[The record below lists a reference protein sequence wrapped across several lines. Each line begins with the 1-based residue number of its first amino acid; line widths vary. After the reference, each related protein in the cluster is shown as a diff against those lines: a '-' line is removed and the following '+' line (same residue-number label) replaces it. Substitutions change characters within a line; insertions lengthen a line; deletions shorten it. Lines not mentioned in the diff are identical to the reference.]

1 MTSGRRQR
9 RGQGAELRA
18 VPAAPEVTLVVRP
31 AARGRGQ
38 TYLERASLIAMTEKP
53 VIVMSHPLPGEQ
65 TQIVR
70 RPVRKANARR
80 WLFIFGGA
88 AATATLLA
96 AWLGLGHR
104 ARVAQPCA
112 TTNPVAAKAAPPA
125 VAVPANQAAARPIV
139 APLAE
144 EPAVA
149 LPVALTRRPAG
160 PAGVTSGR
168 HFRAALARS
177 ATSRSARTPD
187 PLPYPGP
194 LRGRGQTVGRAR
206 AGSVHRV
213 AAARP
218 ATVSARTTA
227 PTAVAWVDPFVDR

>member
-31 AARGRGQ
+31 TARGRGQ

-80 WLFIFGGA
+80 WIFIFGGA
-88 AATATLLA
+88 AATATLLV
-96 AWLGLGHR
+96 AWLGVGR
-104 ARVAQPCA
+104 GAPVAHPNA
-112 TTNPVAAKAAPPA
+112 TTNPVVAKAAPLAEGSAEAPVA
-125 VAVPANQAAARPIV
+125 VA
-139 APLAE
+139 
-144 EPAVA
+144 
-149 LPVALTRRPAG
+149 RRPAG
-160 PAGVTSGR
+160 PGGATSGR
-168 HFRAALARS
+168 HFRAALARI
-177 ATSRSARTPD
+177 ATSRSAQTPD

-194 LRGRGQTVGRAR
+194 LRGRGQAVGWAR
-206 AGSVHRV
+206 AGSGHR
-213 AAARP
+213 AAAGRR
-218 ATVSARTTA
+218 A
-227 PTAVAWVDPFVDR
+227 

>member
-1 MTSGRRQR
+1 MAETVPTSGQLRDANVTEIQR
-9 RGQGAELRA
+9 TGYSFCGCPVVGSRHDFRPSSEKGAGGGTPCGAGRA
-18 VPAAPEVTLVVRP
+18 GGDA
-31 AARGRGQ
+31 
-38 TYLERASLIAMTEKP
+38 
-53 VIVMSHPLPGEQ
+53 
-65 TQIVR
+65 
-70 RPVRKANARR
+70 
-80 WLFIFGGA
+80 GGA
-88 AATATLLA
+88 AGGARSRSDVS
-96 AWLGLGHR
+96 R
-104 ARVAQPCA
+104 ARQLDRDDGEAGDRHV
-112 TTNPVAAKAAPPA
+112 APPA
-125 VAVPANQAAARPIV
+125 GRADADRAAPRAQGARS
-139 APLAE
+139 PLVE
-144 EPAVA
+144 EPAGA

-227 PTAVAWVDPFVDR
+227 PTAVAWVDPFVDRCRQSPESSHFRSV

>member
-31 AARGRGQ
+31 TARGRGQ

-80 WLFIFGGA
+80 WIFIFGGA
-88 AATATLLA
+88 AATATLLV
-96 AWLGLGHR
+96 AWLGVGR
-104 ARVAQPCA
+104 GAPVAHPNA
-112 TTNPVAAKAAPPA
+112 TTNPVVAKAAPPA
-125 VAVPANQAAARPIV
+125 VAVQRATQAAARPIV

-144 EPAVA
+144 RSVAAPVAVA
-149 LPVALTRRPAG
+149 RRPAG
-160 PAGVTSGR
+160 PVGATSGR

-177 ATSRSARTPD
+177 ATSRSAQTPD

-194 LRGRGQTVGRAR
+194 LRGRGQTVGWAR
-206 AGSVHRV
+206 TASVHRA

-218 ATVSARTTA
+218 ATGSARTTA
-227 PTAVAWVDPFVDR
+227 STTVAWVV